1 MLQIQLL
8 GSFQLRYDD
17 IPLTTINQ
25 ARQQSL
31 LAYLLLHRQTPQPR
45 QHVAFRLWPDSSE
58 AQAKTNLRRE
68 LYHLRRLLPQAEQFL
83 AVDSIT
89 VAWRT
94 TAQFTLDVA
103 DFEHLLAVAEQL
115 KGANRPAEAI
125 TALEQALNRYHG
137 PLLPSC
143 YDDWILPLRERLDQR
158 YVTALEQLV
167 ILLEERRDYAAA
179 MHQAERLL
187 RHDPLH
193 ETGYRRLMRLAVL
206 TGDRARA
213 LYLYQEC
220 DRRLQQ
226 ELGVEPSP
234 ETQALYEALLQAEPQ
249 ALPEVKHLDTGR
261 ADLHAPLVGRQR
273 EWQALLAAWQR
284 AQRGQAQV
292 VVIAGEA
299 GIGKTRLA
307 EELLVWASRQGYLTA
322 RSRAY
327 AMEGSLAYT
336 LITELLRSTAL
347 SARWS
352 TLPDVWLAELA
363 RLLPEVRE
371 RRSDLP
377 APPPLTESWQRQRFF
392 EALAHA
398 ALAGPEPRVLL
409 LDDLQWCDGETL
421 TWVRYL
427 LRFAA
432 QARLLVVG
440 TVRSEEITVEHP
452 LIDLRLELQ
461 REDQWGEIELAALTR
476 AETTTL
482 AAQTAGRPLNTS
494 EAAQIYQATEG
505 NPLFVVET
513 VRAADKFGMGSAE
526 FGITNDVSATNIPHS
541 AFGISHS
548 AAPPKVYAVIQ
559 GRLAQLSPLARE
571 LVQLAA
577 AIGRSFSYAVL
588 VQASDQRE
596 DELVRLLDELWQRRV
611 LVAQAAQL
619 YDFSHDRIREAAYAQ
634 IGPMRRAYLHRRIAE
649 AVERVYADDLDAVAA
664 QLAAHYEQAGLA
676 EKAVVWYQRAAE
688 VHRRL
693 YAHNEAISY
702 LNAALALLKTLPATR
717 DREQQELALL
727 LALNADLVTAR
738 GVSATA
744 LEPILERAR
753 DMAARLNERRQLFYV
768 MRNLLVFH
776 MAGRSLL
783 VAREL
788 ALQLPAL
795 AQPLDNDEFLAE
807 SYRSLAQVHGHLGD
821 FVAAHRYMAEAM
833 KLLPDG
839 LVVDT
844 AFPLDGFDFRWS
856 YYANASQYLWVLGH
870 VDQARTHMEKALM
883 LIATGVRSFAVVNAC
898 FYAAIVYRNLG
909 DHTQVMA
916 LVEQMLALGHRY
928 DLPLARYN
936 GRTFQGWLMA
946 IQGDLT
952 GGIAQIEQAFKELRA
967 LGHTMYFTYRLT
979 LLAELQIQIGQ
990 FDAASTV
997 LAEAQSVSE
1006 QYYGRSWDV
1015 EVHRLQGEL
1024 LLAQGADPF
1033 AVERCYLHA
1042 LEIARIQ
1049 QAKSL
1054 ELRVVMSLARLWRRQ
1069 GRVAE
1074 AHQRLA
1080 ETYGW
1085 FREGFDTAD
1094 LRNARLLLDQLSPVH
1109 TDFAE

>member
-8 GSFQLRYDD
+8 GSFQLRYNDLS
-17 IPLTTINQ
+17 LTTINQ

-31 LAYLLLHRQTPQPR
+31 LAYLLLHRQAPQQR

-68 LYHLRRLLPQAEQFL
+68 LYHLRQLLPQAEQFL
-83 AVDSIT
+83 AVDNIAI
-89 VAWRT
+89 AWRT
-94 TAQFTLDVA
+94 TARFTLDVA
-103 DFEHLLAVAEQL
+103 DFEHLLAAAEQMRS
-115 KGANRPAEAI
+115 ADRPAEAI
-125 TALEQALNRYHG
+125 AALDQALNHYHG

-143 YDDWILPLRERLDQR
+143 YEDWILPLRERLDQQ
-158 YVTALEQLV
+158 YVAALEQLV
-167 ILLEERRDYAAA
+167 VLLEERRDYVAAI
-179 MHQAERLL
+179 HQAERLL

-193 ETGYRRLMRLAVL
+193 ETNYRRLMRLAVL
-206 TGDRARA
+206 NGDRARA
-213 LYLYQEC
+213 LHLYQEC
-220 DRRLQQ
+220 ARRLQQ
-226 ELGVEPSP
+226 ELGVEPGP
-234 ETQALYEALLQAEPQ
+234 ETQALYEALLPAEPQ
-249 ALPEVKHLDTGR
+249 ALSEPAHLSGGSAAPRT
-261 ADLHAPLVGRQR
+261 PLVGRQQ

-284 AQRGQAQV
+284 AQRGHAQV

-307 EELLVWASRQGYLTA
+307 EELLVWASQQGYLTA

-352 TLPDVWLAELA
+352 TLPTVWLVEVA

-371 RRSDLP
+371 RRPDLP

-398 ALAGPEPRVLL
+398 VLAGPEPRVLL
-409 LDDLQWCDGETL
+409 LDDLQWCDGEML

-427 LRFAA
+427 LHFAA

-440 TVRSEEITVEHP
+440 TVRSEEITVAHP
-452 LIDLRLELQ
+452 LIDLRLDLQ
-461 REDQWGEIELAALTR
+461 REGQWGEIELTALTR
-476 AETTTL
+476 EETTTL
-482 AAQTAGRPLNTS
+482 AALTAGRPLNPGET
-494 EAAQIYQATEG
+494 AQIYQATEG

-513 VRAADKFGMGSAE
+513 VRAGLVAGSQRWAAAPT
-526 FGITNDVSATNIPHS
+526 GGPPALKPLDLA
-541 AFGISHS
+541 GQ

-559 GRLAQLSPLARE
+559 VRLVHLSPLARE

-588 VQASDQRE
+588 AQASDQRE
-596 DELVRLLDELWQRRV
+596 DDLVRQLDELWQRRV

-619 YDFSHDRIREAAYAQ
+619 YDFSHDRIREAAYAL

-649 AVERVYADDLDAVAA
+649 ALERVYADDLNALAP
-664 QLAAHYEQAGLA
+664 QLATHYEQAGLA
-676 EKAVVWYQRAAE
+676 DKAIIWHERASE

-693 YAHNEAISY
+693 YAHNEAMTH
-702 LNAALALLKTLPATR
+702 LEAALALLKTLPATQAR
-717 DREQQELALL
+717 DQQELALL

-738 GVSATA
+738 GVSTPA
-744 LEPILERAR
+744 LESVLERAR

-821 FVAAHRYMAEAM
+821 FVAAHKYMAEAM
-833 KLLPDG
+833 QLLPDG
-839 LVVDT
+839 PVVDT
-844 AFPLDGFDFRWS
+844 AFPFDGFDFRWS

-870 VDQARTHMEKALM
+870 VDQARTYMEKALM
-883 LIATGVRSFAVVNAC
+883 LIATGVRSFAVVNAS
-898 FYAAIVYRNLG
+898 FYAAMVYRNLG

-916 LVEQMLALGHRY
+916 LVEQMLALGHKY

-946 IQGDLT
+946 IQGDLI
-952 GGIAQIEQAFKELRA
+952 GGIAQIEQAFTALRA
-967 LGHTMYFTYRLT
+967 LGHTMYFTYRLA
-979 LLAELQIQIGQ
+979 LLAELQIQAGQ

-997 LAEAQSVSE
+997 LAEAQVVSE
-1006 QYYGRSWDV
+1006 QFHGRSWDV

-1033 AVERCYLHA
+1033 AVERCYLRA
-1042 LEIARIQ
+1042 LEVARTQ

-1054 ELRVVMSLARLWRRQ
+1054 ELRVVMSLAHLWRGQ

-1074 AHQRLA
+1074 ARQHLA

-1094 LRNARLLLDQLSPVH
+1094 LRSARLLLDQLASS
-1109 TDFAE
+1109 